1 MLAIAMSADFILFW
15 IWVKYDEKSYEP
27 SGLQAVS
34 ICFVCIIISPMMQ
47 MDMVS
52 ALNRGLAGVHV
63 SCASAEMIT
72 EDMTDNMHNNMTRK
86 TDISLTRKYINNYF
100 VSELYFLKFARICNL
115 RQYEQINVIVRR
127 DFGFYAY
134 RMRFFQD
141 SCRTSYK

>member
-1 MLAIAMSADFILFW
+1 MQYLLVSTTNIEIKFDKKKTFKRKSIKYLQKNIFQES
-15 IWVKYDEKSYEP
+15 VKLP
-27 SGLQAVS
+27 
-34 ICFVCIIISPMMQ
+34 

-72 EDMTDNMHNNMTRK
+72 EDMTDNMHDNMTRK